1 MDAESVAVNS
11 EIDQQWRR
19 RRTRRNFLYGIFSL
33 QMEDKRGENVKKHND
48 IVRWLD

>member
-19 RRTRRNFLYGIFSL
+19 RRLVEISCTVYLVSRWKITR
-33 QMEDKRGENVKKHND
+33 
-48 IVRWLD
+48 